1 MLIFFN
7 DLFEFKAMDPLE
19 NVVHF
24 LYDWNQTKLII
35 KSIRFEMKRQCVT
48 FLPATVQ
55 DAVSLQIQHKN
66 ESLSPKY
73 NEWNINLMMH
83 AGNMLWMFW
92 WHSVTDT
99 GPNCNISKIRNG
111 SMMNLVS
118 WRSYV
123 PMQRIQLNQI
133 WFEDFYQRNRLYE
146 LKINTN
152 EIKGNT
158 FTPMLIIE

>member
-1 MLIFFN
+1 
-7 DLFEFKAMDPLE
+7 
-19 NVVHF
+19 
-24 LYDWNQTKLII
+24 
-35 KSIRFEMKRQCVT
+35 
-48 FLPATVQ
+48 
-55 DAVSLQIQHKN
+55 
-66 ESLSPKY
+66 
-73 NEWNINLMMH
+73 
-83 AGNMLWMFW
+83 
-92 WHSVTDT
+92 
-99 GPNCNISKIRNG
+99 
-111 SMMNLVS
+111 MNLVS